1 MRRPLYETSADL
13 AREKKVADKLA
24 ELWQWDM
31 RKLPISYKADYLA
44 TGQHPFRT
52 NQSVGRAWVE
62 VRCRN
67 HTHDTYPSV
76 FISVQKVSYVAEL
89 MRVTD
94 LPFYFVVEWQDMVG
108 VAELKPPFEVDW
120 TGRNDM
126 RDSADVEPIVHV
138 PLSEFDM
145 LWETEGQEDER
156 QSEFD

>member
-1 MRRPLYETSADL
+1 MRKMYETEDDL
-13 AREKKVADKLA
+13 AREFKVAERLEK
-24 ELWQWDM
+24 LWQWEL

-67 HTHDTYPSV
+67 HRHDKYPSV
-76 FISVQKVSYVAEL
+76 FISAQKVSYVAEL

-94 LPFYFVVEWQDMVG
+94 LPFYFVVAWQDKVG

-138 PLSEFDM
+138 PLSDFKM
-145 LWETEGQEDER
+145 LWETEEPENER
-156 QSEFD
+156 KSEFDC